1 MLVLSRLEGET
12 IHIGPDI
19 VITVVSIDRNKIRL
33 GIDAPSS
40 RRHRAPRPAEAT
52 VGEDTLFPSPHR
64 GTTCR

>member
-33 GIDAPSS
+33 GIDAPRDMPVFRSELLPQPEQTTP
-40 RRHRAPRPAEAT
+40 APLA
-52 VGEDTLFPSPHR
+52 
-64 GTTCR
+64 